1 MPTKPT
7 PPEPTN
13 TEVRERLGP
22 TYALFEALLEAHPDL
37 EPRWKY
43 YGPRNGW
50 SLKLLDGKQNLC
62 FLGPR
67 DGFFLAAFSLGH
79 DAVER
84 ALHSDLPPELRR
96 SIATARSSPEGR
108 PARVEVRSPG
118 DLDAVEALLEM
129 KRGGRSGG
137 RRRGSAGHGKARAV
151 SAGAH
156 AATPDTP
163 PRSAAQRRG
172 RSPG

>member
-50 SLKLLDGKQNLC
+50 S
-62 FLGPR
+62 
-67 DGFFLAAFSLGH
+67 
-79 DAVER
+79 
-84 ALHSDLPPELRR
+84 
-96 SIATARSSPEGR
+96 
-108 PARVEVRSPG
+108 
-118 DLDAVEALLEM
+118 
-129 KRGGRSGG
+129 G